1 MSITHNYATGASSVS
16 ASLPMAARV
25 LFKLL
30 PNLRHG
36 RLTVTLPDRSQH
48 DFGRD
53 GQGIHAHLDIRDLA
67 ICAQVL
73 TGGDVAFG
81 EGYFNGL
88 WDTPDLPALLTLLAR
103 NQNELMPAFYGR
115 GWKGWLFRLR
125 HILRANSRKQAK
137 KNIEAH
143 YDLGNAFYR
152 VWLDST
158 MTYSS
163 ALFERDRDVA
173 LEIAQTA
180 KYERILNEINPPAG
194 GHILEIGCGWG
205 GFAEHAA
212 KTRGVRVT
220 GITLSPSQ
228 LEYARERIERAGLQ
242 SLVRLEL
249 CDYRD
254 VGKRLGTQF
263 DGVASIEMFEAV
275 GQKYWAS
282 FFKAVQSALKPGARA
297 CVQVI
302 TIDESRFEQYASTSD
317 FIQQYIFPGGMLP
330 SPERFFAGAAQAKL
344 SVPVKFEFGQD
355 YAETLRRWLH
365 TFDAAHETISE
376 QGFSAQFVKLWR
388 FYMAYCI
395 AGFEAGSTNV
405 AQYTLTHQAH
415 D

>member
-1 MSITHNYATGASSVS
+1 MSITHNYVTNAPRQS

-48 DFGRD
+48 EFGQD

-67 ICAQVL
+67 ICSQVL

-88 WDTPDLPALLTLLAR
+88 WDTTDLPALLTLLAR

-143 YDLGNAFYR
+143 YDLGNTFYR
-152 VWLDST
+152 VWLDAT

-163 ALFERDRDVA
+163 ALFERDRDVG
-173 LEIAQTA
+173 LDVAQTA

-220 GITLSPSQ
+220 GITLSSSQ
-228 LEYARERIERAGLQ
+228 LEYARERIARAGLQ

-254 VGKRLGTQF
+254 VAKRLGAQF

-282 FFKAVQSALKPGARA
+282 FFKTVQSALKPGARA

-302 TIDESRFEQYASTSD
+302 TIDESRFEQYAATSD

-344 SVPVKFEFGQD
+344 AVPVKFEFGQD

-365 TFDAAHETISE
+365 TFDVAHETISE
-376 QGFSAQFVKLWR
+376 QGFSAQFIKLWR